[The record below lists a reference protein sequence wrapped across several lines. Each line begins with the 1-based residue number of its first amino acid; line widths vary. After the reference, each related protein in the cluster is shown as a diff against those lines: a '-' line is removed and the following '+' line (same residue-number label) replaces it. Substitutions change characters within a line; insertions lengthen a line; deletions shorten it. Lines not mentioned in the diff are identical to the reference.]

1 VKKLKYDRDS
11 LQALE
16 GGHTNQVFLTP
27 EDTVLKA
34 FQRYSLGS
42 FLQFLGFLIVQGEF
56 LGVSARIS
64 KEKELRERLP
74 KQVEAP
80 SIIDEGE
87 GWIEMELVEEEF
99 FSEKLEKGED
109 PKQLGVEVGKIM
121 NTFEDADLYL
131 ADWAIKD
138 IYNADGK
145 IGVTDLEFGGENPNR
160 LMRKMD
166 RASVLLQT
174 ADSDNFKEFMEGL
187 ESEVALD
194 YSTKILGFSM
204 AFTYNLIYFWDEGR
218 PAKVVRNGLKLHR
231 ET

>member
-1 VKKLKYDRDS
+1 
-11 LQALE
+11 
-16 GGHTNQVFLTP
+16 
-27 EDTVLKA
+27 
-34 FQRYSLGS
+34 
-42 FLQFLGFLIVQGEF
+42 
-56 LGVSARIS
+56 
-64 KEKELRERLP
+64 LP

-145 IGVTDLEFGGENPNR
+145 IGVTDLEFGGKNPNR

-204 AFTYNLIYFWDEGR
+204 AFTYNLIYSWDEGR